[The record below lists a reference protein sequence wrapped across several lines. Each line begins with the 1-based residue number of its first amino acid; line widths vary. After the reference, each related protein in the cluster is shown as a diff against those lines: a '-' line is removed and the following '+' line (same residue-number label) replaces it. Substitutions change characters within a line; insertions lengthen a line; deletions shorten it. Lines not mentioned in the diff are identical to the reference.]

1 MRRVQLRPRAE
12 DDLRDI
18 WTYTVQAWSEAQAA
32 GYLSGL
38 NAALRLLAEFPD
50 VARLRAEF
58 TPVVRLHPYREHLVV
73 FLATEDALD
82 VLRVVHRKAHWAGM
96 LAE

>member
-18 WTYTVQAWSEAQAA
+18 WTYTVQAWSETQAA
-32 GYLSGL
+32 NYLSGL
-38 NAALRLLAEFPD
+38 DAALRLLAEFPEM
-50 VARLRAEF
+50 ARLRMEF
-58 TPVVRLHPYREHLVV
+58 TPPIRLHPYREHLVV
-73 FLATEDALD
+73 FVATQDTLD
-82 VLRVVHRKAHWAGM
+82 VLRVIHRKAHWAGL